1 MSPPKTSRII
11 KEEMP
16 EDCSTEKFFHTL
28 LSRKEK
34 YTYSRLKFDF
44 LHPEVHLRLPPR
56 PYAFHLL
63 QAFEEGF
70 SEYHWFLRKDF
81 RDRLMLTYSDP
92 SSQSKDRNWL
102 CRVSVVLALAESFNR
117 SRMTASTHMQLTG
130 EQPPSPYGILPPVS
144 SSPTSNSESSETPQ
158 APPPPPG
165 SDYFEQGLMLLKMS
179 SEEPVS
185 EDVEALNLIAFYC
198 YSLNRRKTAYSY
210 ASQSCALAKLLHLHK
225 PVTAQTPVD
234 AEQNVRVMNEHR
246 KRLWWTS
253 YCMDRMI
260 STELGVSPALASVP
274 EGMQLPCSAGFT
286 SEDLE
291 QFSDPS
297 LLTAST
303 QLCEIKRHVVIT
315 AAQHSDVD
323 DGRRLDIIKPCI
335 DMLHDWRANLP
346 SNMTFTF
353 EDSLPTRLMEAQYGR
368 ILASIYMR
376 YHQCS
381 ILLLRPLYLQRLSSI
396 VQTRRLNSQQTSSGR
411 SGVPSIGGGDSM
423 KGVKMQCLQAA
434 RNNCKIL
441 LGLWNY
447 DKIAKFGYWE
457 SLHLFSGLSILAL
470 ARVSINHDRVSTSS
484 PEDHDAAL
492 YSRTRELLREM
503 ARVGNP
509 AAKDHDA
516 LLSDVEAM
524 VMRVQEEERLTEQT
538 STEIETPNENLSF
551 SDFMFADMGSEQQIW
566 CDTDWEN
573 ILSSYTQGI

>member
-1 MSPPKTSRII
+1 MRCYRNLCARVDAVPCHIPNSLELASGIAHVNLVLAFAVLNCSLANIGPLTYSTEQVNRSGNVVMVTSPAQKGRSSVACKACHGQKLKCNGEPIQTDVRSPDFAAPMSPPKTSRII

-185 EDVEALNLIAFYC
+185 EDVEALNLI
-198 YSLNRRKTAYSY
+198 
-210 ASQSCALAKLLHLHK
+210 
-225 PVTAQTPVD
+225 
-234 AEQNVRVMNEHR
+234 
-246 KRLWWTS
+246 
-253 YCMDRMI
+253 
-260 STELGVSPALASVP
+260 
-274 EGMQLPCSAGFT
+274 
-286 SEDLE
+286 
-291 QFSDPS
+291 
-297 LLTAST
+297 
-303 QLCEIKRHVVIT
+303 LCEIKRHVVIT

-323 DGRRLDIIKPCI
+323 DERRLDIIKPCI

-376 YHQCS
+376 YHQASCH
-381 ILLLRPLYLQRLSSI
+381 
-396 VQTRRLNSQQTSSGR
+396 
-411 SGVPSIGGGDSM
+411 
-423 KGVKMQCLQAA
+423 
-434 RNNCKIL
+434 
-441 LGLWNY
+441 LG
-447 DKIAKFGYWE
+447 
-457 SLHLFSGLSILAL
+457 
-470 ARVSINHDRVSTSS
+470 
-484 PEDHDAAL
+484 
-492 YSRTRELLREM
+492 
-503 ARVGNP
+503 
-509 AAKDHDA
+509 
-516 LLSDVEAM
+516 
-524 VMRVQEEERLTEQT
+524 
-538 STEIETPNENLSF
+538 
-551 SDFMFADMGSEQQIW
+551 
-566 CDTDWEN
+566 
-573 ILSSYTQGI
+573 